1 MKPMIVHIEYYGPDG
16 ASDGDTPLPLLAVVF
31 ANDESD
37 ALERVMPE
45 AQKDCDMPEASI
57 SETESG
63 IAIAF
68 GEADD
73 GRSFYAESVDAVLKP
88 HLFVQI
94 LKEYAVD
101 VDLDDSFLSWAR
113 DYPLAASR
121 LMEVLDE
128 KVGDVFAD
136 DAAAL
141 RAMRPLVIAWRERG
155 SLADSIPIEGGH
167 RKSKSL

>member
-1 MKPMIVHIEYYGPDG
+1 MKPMIVLIGFYGPDG
-16 ASDGDTPLPLLAVVF
+16 ASDGDTPQPVLAVVF

-45 AQKDCDMPEASI
+45 IQKDYDMPEVSI

-63 IAIAF
+63 TAVAF

-73 GRSFYAESVDAVLKP
+73 GRSFSAQSVDAVLKP
-88 HLFVQI
+88 HLFIQI
-94 LKEYAVD
+94 LKEYGMD
-101 VDLDDSFLSWAR
+101 VDLEDSFLSWAR

-128 KVGDVFAD
+128 KVGDVFVD
-136 DAAAL
+136 DVAAL
-141 RAMRPLVIAWRERG
+141 RAVRPLVIAWRERG
-155 SLADSIPIEGGH
+155 SLADSIPIEGRH

>member
-16 ASDGDTPLPLLAVVF
+16 ASDGDTPQTTLAVVF

-45 AQKDCDMPEASI
+45 VQKDYDIPEVSI
-57 SETESG
+57 DETESDR
-63 IAIAF
+63 F
-68 GEADD
+68 GVADD
-73 GRSFYAESVDAVLKP
+73 GRSVYAQSVDAVLKP
-88 HLFVQI
+88 HLFIQI
-94 LKEYAVD
+94 LKEYGMD
-101 VDLDDSFLSWAR
+101 VDLEDSFLSWAR

-136 DAAAL
+136 DVAAL

-155 SLADSIPIEGGH
+155 SLADSIPIKGGH

>member
-1 MKPMIVHIEYYGPDG
+1 MKPMIVQIGYYGPDG

-37 ALERVMPE
+37 ALESVMPE
-45 AQKDCDMPEASI
+45 VQKDYDIPEASI

-63 IAIAF
+63 IAVAF

-73 GRSFYAESVDAVLKP
+73 GRSFSAQSVDAVLKP
-88 HLFVQI
+88 HLFIQI
-94 LKEYAVD
+94 LKEYSME
-101 VDLDDSFLSWAR
+101 VDLEDSFLSWAM

-128 KVGDVFAD
+128 KVGDVFVD
-136 DAAAL
+136 DVAAL
-141 RAMRPLVIAWRERG
+141 RAVRPLVIVWRERG
-155 SLADSIPIEGGH
+155 SLADSIPIEGGY
-167 RKSKSL
+167 RKSKLH